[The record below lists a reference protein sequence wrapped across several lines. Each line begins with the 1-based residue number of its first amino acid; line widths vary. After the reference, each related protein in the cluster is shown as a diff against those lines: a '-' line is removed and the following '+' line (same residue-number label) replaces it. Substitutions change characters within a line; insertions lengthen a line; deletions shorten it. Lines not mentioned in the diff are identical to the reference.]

1 MPVTTRMLWYNRVV
15 MFWLRILLAFPILL
29 LLGVWLMRSAIGAL
43 QRGEANAA
51 GTRVRWR
58 DRPFFFFVVTVIVQL
73 GFGALSLWQALRLL
87 ILTAGTN

>member
-15 MFWLRILLAFPILL
+15 MFWLRILLVFPILL

-58 DRPFFFFVVTVIVQL
+58 DRPFFFVVTVIVQV

-87 ILTAGTN
+87 IPTARTN

>member
-51 GTRVRWR
+51 GTRVR
-58 DRPFFFFVVTVIVQL
+58 
-73 GFGALSLWQALRLL
+73 
-87 ILTAGTN
+87 